1 MFVLVREEINML
13 TQTKADLESIVQEK
27 TKVSNQSHRII
38 NTCTNTVK
46 CIYMLEFLLL
56 YIWGQEDLW
65 IQVGDILLQIMP
77 TPNKMDAWSWT
88 D

>member
-27 TKVSNQSHRII
+27 TMVSNQSHRII

-56 YIWGQEDLW
+56 YI
-65 IQVGDILLQIMP
+65 
-77 TPNKMDAWSWT
+77 
-88 D
+88 